1 VLTARR
7 ASRYKRTVS
16 VSVRFVALKFRKAV
30 EYGVQMAKGL
40 AADVR
45 DGSFI
50 AALLHVASEF
60 AG

>member
-1 VLTARR
+1 M
-7 ASRYKRTVS
+7 
-16 VSVRFVALKFRKAV
+16 ALKFRKAV
-30 EYGVQMAKGL
+30 EYAVQMAKGL

-50 AALLHVASEF
+50 AALLYVASEF